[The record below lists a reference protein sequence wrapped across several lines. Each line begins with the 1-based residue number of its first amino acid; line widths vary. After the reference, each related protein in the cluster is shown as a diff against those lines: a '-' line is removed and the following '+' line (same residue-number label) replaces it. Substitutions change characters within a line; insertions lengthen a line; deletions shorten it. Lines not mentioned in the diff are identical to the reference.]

1 METHFVLIDRGVV
14 YTTERRRRQVFPGCV
29 FWVVFN
35 GVQFYLSRQLTKE
48 NHGIVE
54 SKKREFCMYFL
65 DSATDCIIACFM
77 RQDSRLSPTSEC
89 LEQANYIEIMRACL
103 ISLFNVKHGCQ
114 SKLSYT
120 SIPSA
125 FSLAKKLNLFAKT
138 PEL

>member
-1 METHFVLIDRGVV
+1 METHFVLIDGGVV

-35 GVQFYLSRQLTKE
+35 GVEFYLSRQLTKE

-77 RQDSRLSPTSEC
+77 R
-89 LEQANYIEIMRACL
+89 
-103 ISLFNVKHGCQ
+103 
-114 SKLSYT
+114 
-120 SIPSA
+120 
-125 FSLAKKLNLFAKT
+125 
-138 PEL
+138 